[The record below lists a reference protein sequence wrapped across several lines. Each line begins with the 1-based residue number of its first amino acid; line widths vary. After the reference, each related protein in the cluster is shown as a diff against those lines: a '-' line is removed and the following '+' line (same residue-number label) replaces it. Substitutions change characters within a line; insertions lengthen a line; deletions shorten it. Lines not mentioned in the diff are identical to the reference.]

1 MVIILEMNLAAAH
14 VRCRIFVTIII
25 SNGSCLINN
34 FGIFDDNFDN
44 LLCFVLFAVVFTP
57 TAFDALWA
65 LGLAFEASLDE
76 IAAIGESL
84 ENFDY
89 NKTEVTRIV
98 YNNLLNVSFFGASVC
113 IRARRLF
120 SHGYT
125 YSNAWIV
132 SI

>member
-1 MVIILEMNLAAAH
+1 M
-14 VRCRIFVTIII
+14 
-25 SNGSCLINN
+25 
-34 FGIFDDNFDN
+34 FDF
-44 LLCFVLFAVVFTP
+44 FAVVFTP

-65 LGLAFEASLDE
+65 LGLAFDASLDE

-113 IRARRLF
+113 TRTRRL
-120 SHGYT
+120 SQT
-125 YSNAWIV
+125 
-132 SI
+132 